1 MRQIRNGKRNL
12 ERDFL
17 ICSVLELGKK
27 ALFEEQGRSI
37 EYIFL
42 AVAFLVPKSK
52 CNWSYRKMA
61 IGFPIVVPWLVLML
75 AFVASQSNS
84 NSGKSCTYILNIYI
98 LLLIFLSISHFNPFL
113 HVMTHNVRKISPK
126 LSLSLFVWVLW
137 LEHQQKVELLL

>member
-17 ICSVLELGKK
+17 ICSVLDLRKK
-27 ALFEEQGRSI
+27 APFEEQGRSI

-42 AVAFLVPKSK
+42 AVAFLVLKSK

-84 NSGKSCTYILNIYI
+84 NSGKYCTYLFNIWI
-98 LLLIFLSISHFNPFL
+98 LLLIHSASHISTHFYMLWRRTLDRSRPNYYYFFICLSS
-113 HVMTHNVRKISPK
+113 VVRI
-126 LSLSLFVWVLW
+126 
-137 LEHQQKVELLL
+137 